1 MANFKAPTVLLYMYL
16 RGAGDGTSIPWI
28 LEMVPQKALMR
39 EVPSQHYGSVIPHFL
54 VKLVFAL
61 RGQNKV

>member
-1 MANFKAPTVLLYMYL
+1 MYL